1 MTPPLSFLVLTDH
14 SGHSAQN
21 SVYSL
26 VNTLRQDS
34 RCQHVDIATRGN
46 PHNQL
51 FFQGARTQ
59 VQGFGVKG
67 ELTYSMEGTQFDQ
80 PTQPLVVTDYDV
92 IWLRLPHPVPQ
103 AFFDFLTAAT
113 SGTSTQI
120 INDPRGITV
129 TGDKSF
135 LLHFQEWTPPIRLV
149 RTAEEA
155 EAFAEQFP
163 LVLKPLRAY
172 GGKGIRRIDRPED
185 ADTVDF
191 SEPYLAMK
199 FLKNVSQGDKRI
211 LVVNGKILAASLRLP
226 APGQWLC
233 NVAQG
238 GKSIGAEIEVEEHA
252 MIEALAPELLRRGIC
267 FCGVDTLVDDDGKR
281 VLSEINTL
289 SIGGFPQAEAQTS
302 RPILQQ
308 TIDEL
313 FSYCHDHLH
322 QRAAYHSEPS

>member
-1 MTPPLSFLVLTDH
+1 MSRPLSFLVLTDH

-26 VNTLRQDS
+26 VNTLCRDQ
-34 RCQHVDIATRGN
+34 RCQSVAIATRGN
-46 PHNQL
+46 PQNRQ
-51 FFQGARTQ
+51 FFRGAGAQ
-59 VQGFGVKG
+59 VQGFRVKD
-67 ELTYSMEGTQFDQ
+67 ELVYREDGSQFGGNL
-80 PTQPLVVTDYDV
+80 QPLELSQYDV

-103 AFFDFLTAAT
+103 AFFDCITQVTA
-113 SGTSTQI
+113 GTGTLI
-120 INDPRGITV
+120 VNDPAGITE

-135 LLHFQEWTPPIRLV
+135 LLHFQEWTPPIELV
-149 RTAEEA
+149 HTAEEA
-155 EAFAEQFP
+155 QFFAEQFP

-172 GGKGIRRIDRPED
+172 GGRGIRRVDRPED
-185 ADTVDF
+185 AATVDF
-191 SEPYLAMK
+191 TEPYLAMK

-211 LVVNGKILAASLRLP
+211 LVVNGKILAASLRIP

-238 GKSIGAEIEVEEHA
+238 GKSIGAEIAPEEQA

-267 FCGVDTLVDDDGKR
+267 FCGVDTLVNDDGKR

-289 SIGGFPQAEAQTS
+289 SIGGFPQAEAQS
-302 RPILQQ
+302 GRPILQQ

-313 FSYCHDHLH
+313 FHYCYDHL
-322 QRAAYHSEPS
+322 